1 MTFGTGCDKIKEIEP
16 FVIENVLI
24 INRYL
29 GNVIEGRD
37 GGNEMK
43 LRVAGSQRSVIAKL
57 RIGCIVCLLLG
68 FGVLLYAQDKTKTVF
83 IATKPE
89 VNLVEKP
96 EMDSAKMQE
105 MIKAKEQAGTQR
117 NRFRQRQNRGTVDF
131 GENTAFYK
139 VIIDNNL
146 FRPLGW
152 TPPNNEPAYSLVGT
166 AVGADGVIA
175 QATLLEKR
183 SNRYHFVT
191 IGEKLGDV
199 TVKDIQVKQVVLE
212 KDGEPITLK
221 TDAIQFLTTK
231 RDGGGKA
238 DEGGSEK
245 EGGDHTA
252 RNQAKSRQQ
261 IEVKEQIEVLGINQK
276 DLAAKLKNA
285 SPEERQEI
293 MREVRRRAGARRA
306 ANRGGN
312 RRRADR

>member
-1 MTFGTGCDKIKEIEP
+1 
-16 FVIENVLI
+16 
-24 INRYL
+24 
-29 GNVIEGRD
+29 
-37 GGNEMK
+37 MK
-43 LRVAGSQRSVIAKL
+43 SKVAGSQRSVTAKL
-57 RIGCIVCLLLG
+57 GIGCIVCLLLG
-68 FGVLLYAQDKTKTVF
+68 FGIVLHAQDKTKAEF

-89 VNLVEKP
+89 MNSVEKP
-96 EMDSAKMQE
+96 EVDSSKMQE
-105 MIKAKEQAGTQR
+105 MIEAKKQAETQR
-117 NRFRQRQNRGTVDF
+117 NRFRQRQNRATVDF
-131 GENTAFYK
+131 GENAAFYK

-166 AVGADGVIA
+166 AVHPDGVIA

-191 IGEKLGDV
+191 IGEKLGDI
-199 TVKDIQVKQVVLE
+199 TVKDIQAKQVVLE

-221 TDAIQFLTTK
+221 TEALQFLTTK
-231 RDGGGKA
+231 RGSGSKA
-238 DEGGSEK
+238 GEGGSEK
-245 EGGDHTA
+245 AGGNNAA
-252 RNQAKSRQQ
+252 RNQANAKQQQMEAEKRRQM
-261 IEVKEQIEVLGINQK
+261 EMKEQIEVLGINQK
-276 DLAAKLKNA
+276 ELAEKLKNA